1 MTMRKVWKRG
11 RRSRRGGRE
20 EEEEDKKS
28 GGKGERKKQKRG
40 ENEERRAKAS
50 RGNRPLRLF
59 SGRRKPPLLV
69 FYVKGYCKLSPWL
82 QDSIRDGLSLG
93 TFAT

>member
-1 MTMRKVWKRG
+1 MRKVWKRG

-28 GGKGERKKQKRG
+28 GGKGERKKKKRG
-40 ENEERRAKAS
+40 ENEGRRAKAS

-69 FYVKGYCKLSPWL
+69 FYHIPWHNYKILIDIKNILKFIKL
-82 QDSIRDGLSLG
+82 D
-93 TFAT
+93 

>member
-11 RRSRRGGRE
+11 KRSRRGGRE

-40 ENEERRAKAS
+40 ENEGRRAKAS

-59 SGRRKPPLLV
+59 SGRRKPPLL
-69 FYVKGYCKLSPWL
+69 LH
-82 QDSIRDGLSLG
+82 DSLREKKKANDAPRRIYE
-93 TFAT
+93 

>member
-1 MTMRKVWKRG
+1 MRKVWKRG

-40 ENEERRAKAS
+40 ENEGRRAKAS

-59 SGRRKPPLLV
+59 SDGESHPYWLLQPYKSYCLAQAICFIFYKP
-69 FYVKGYCKLSPWL
+69 
-82 QDSIRDGLSLG
+82 
-93 TFAT
+93 